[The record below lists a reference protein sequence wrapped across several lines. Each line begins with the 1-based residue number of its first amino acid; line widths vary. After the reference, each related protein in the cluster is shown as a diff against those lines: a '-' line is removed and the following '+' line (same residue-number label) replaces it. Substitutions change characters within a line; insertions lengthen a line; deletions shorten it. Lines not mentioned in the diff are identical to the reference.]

1 MTKHVHEHP
10 DIKIRGAIIVCS
22 DRASKGE
29 YKDKVIPTAE
39 ELFASL
45 NWQLTFKAIVPD
57 NIEDIHNAIKNALE
71 KQVHVIFT
79 AGGTGVSPRDVT
91 PEAVA
96 PFIYRNIPGIA
107 EYIRFI
113 SWQKTPHAL
122 LSRGVSGITKEGV
135 LIITLPGSPKA
146 VQEIIPAIS
155 KAIIH
160 AIPIIQGYKI
170 E

>member
-1 MTKHVHEHP
+1 MKNHIHDHP
-10 DIKIRGAIIVCS
+10 DIKIKGAIIVCS
-22 DRASKGE
+22 DRASKGA
-29 YKDKVIPTAE
+29 YKDQVIPTVE
-39 ELFASL
+39 DIFSTL
-45 NWQLTFKAIVPD
+45 NWQLTFKTIVPD
-57 NIEDIHNAIKNALE
+57 NIDDIHNAINNALR

-91 PEAVA
+91 PEAIS
-96 PFIYRNIPGIA
+96 PFIHRNVPGIA

-122 LSRGVSGITKEGV
+122 LSRGISGITKEGV

-146 VQEIIPAIS
+146 VEEIIPTIS
-155 KAIIH
+155 KTITH

>member
-1 MTKHVHEHP
+1 MKEHIHAHA
-10 DIKIRGAIIVCS
+10 DIKIKGAIIVCS
-22 DRASKGE
+22 DRASKRE
-29 YKDKVIPTAE
+29 YQDQVIPTVE
-39 ELFASL
+39 KIFSSL
-45 NWQLTFKAIVPD
+45 NWQLTFKTIVPD
-57 NIEDIHNAIKNALE
+57 NIDDIRNAINNALK

-91 PEAVA
+91 PEAVL
-96 PFIYRNIPGIA
+96 PFIHKSIPGIS

-113 SWQKTPHAL
+113 SWQKTPNAL
-122 LSRGVSGITKEGV
+122 LSRGISGITKEGV

-146 VQEIIPAIS
+146 VQEIIPTIS